1 MRTIAIIGLGNMG
14 GAILRGVVRAGYAA
28 QSQIYAYDSD
38 PDKVARIH
46 ADLPEVHTT
55 ACARDAAAPASLV
68 IPAVKPVYLGGLL
81 DELGDTLRGKAVL
94 SIAAGWTVAQLAAV
108 LQPLGATWLR
118 VMPNT
123 PAMVG
128 EGMTAV
134 CEETSFSPEDQEYAK
149 GIFNALGRTVTVP
162 ERLLDGATAISGSS
176 PAYFFMMLEAMGDA
190 GVREGLPRSTAY
202 EMAAQTMLGSALMAL
217 RSGSHPGELKDAVC
231 SPGGTTIEAVAELE
245 AAGFRSAVM
254 RGMKACADKSREMS
268 KR

>member
-14 GAILRGVVRAGYAA
+14 GAILRGIVRALYA
-28 QSQIYAYDSD
+28 QPEQLYGYDSD
-38 PDKVARIH
+38 AAKMETLRGEIPGLHLAASAR
-46 ADLPEVHTT
+46 E
-55 ACARDAAAPASLV
+55 AAAPADLV
-68 IPAVKPVYLGGLL
+68 ILAVKPVYLGGLL
-81 DELGDTLRGKAVL
+81 EELGETLRGKAVL

-108 LQPLGATWLR
+108 LEPLGARWLR

-134 CEETSFSPEDQEYAK
+134 CEETSFTAEEQAYAR
-149 GIFNALGRTVTVP
+149 GIFDALGRTALLP

-190 GVREGLPRSTAY
+190 GVREGIPRQTAY
-202 EMAAQTMLGSALMAL
+202 EMAAQAMLGSALMAL
-217 RSGSHPGELKDAVC
+217 KSGSHPGQLKDAVC
-231 SPGGTTIEAVAELE
+231 SPAGTTIDAVAELE